1 MLKSSHKSKQN
12 FWKHPNI
19 KIQQLK
25 AEGKTPFKK
34 PIAVFQKIYRLCN
47 FPSLSFADPL
57 NSNVHLRPN
66 APIKVIFNCCNAT
79 ISTKSHHSLTRTVE
93 EQNLRP
99 NAQLNVLSNCYR
111 RLKSHHLRKMTLLWT
126 KTAEHWN
133 IKTLFDDYL
142 RRSFLSWALLLFV
155 VKHPHGISIC
165 ESSTVRLA
173 VSE

>member
-1 MLKSSHKSKQN
+1 MEGSKYKKINNLRQRA
-12 FWKHPNI
+12 KH
-19 KIQQLK
+19 LS
-25 AEGKTPFKK
+25 KK

-93 EQNLRP
+93 EQKRP

-142 RRSFLSWALLLFV
+142 RRSFLS
-155 VKHPHGISIC
+155 
-165 ESSTVRLA
+165 
-173 VSE
+173 